1 MVRLWKLPAALV
13 ELSIGTTIL
22 LVHLGLAARYD
33 RRPRLPGPDLDRAP
47 RRD

>member
-22 LVHLGLAARYD
+22 LVHLGLAARYE
-33 RRPRLPGPDLDRAP
+33 RRLRLGQGRALRPGG
-47 RRD
+47 